1 MKRRA
6 LFIVSQDPRS
16 SARTAEG
23 IRIAAG
29 VGTWKRVE
37 IQLYLRDA
45 AVLALSEYPDDL
57 IDEDNF
63 TRYLPIVAECAG
75 SILVQQGAPLLQE
88 IGVAPLPYR
97 EISDEELA
105 RVAAESH
112 FVLRF

>member
-6 LFIVSQDPRS
+6 LFILSKDPRS
-16 SARTAEG
+16 SARTAEA

-29 VGTWKRVE
+29 VGTWKKVD

-45 AVLALSEYPDDL
+45 AVLSLSEYPDEL
-57 IDEDNF
+57 MDEDNF
-63 TRYLPIVAECAG
+63 TRYFPIVAECG
-75 SILVQQGAPLLQE
+75 GPILVQQGAPDLRE
-88 IGVAPLPYR
+88 IGVSPLAYR

-105 RVAAESH
+105 RIASESH